1 MQIVIMA
8 AGRGRRLGS
17 LTSDIP
23 KALIEVA
30 NEPLVEHSLRFA
42 RQAGGKR
49 VIVVGGF
56 YFDQLEPVVR
66 ALDPEVLLVENKELH
81 AGNLLS
87 LVAGMTALEPGRG
100 FLLMNCDHI
109 YPRGVAEVVART
121 ARDARDVTA
130 FCDFDR
136 ELGADDMKV
145 ELDEERVVAMSKTLE
160 RWDAGYVGMTWVPED
175 QRERYDAAVRD
186 FRATAGDDNAVE
198 RVLVYLADAGH
209 RPAIADISGHGWHE
223 VDEPHE
229 RDRAERALAAGPF
242 SNKG

>member
-1 MQIVIMA
+1 MQIIIMA

-17 LTSDIP
+17 LTADIP

-30 NEPLVEHSLRFA
+30 EEPLVQHSLRFA
-42 RQAGGKR
+42 RQAGGGR

-56 YFDQLEPVVR
+56 YYEQLEPVVR
-66 ALDPEVLLVENKELH
+66 ALDSEAVLVENTNLH

-87 LVAGMTALEPGRG
+87 LVAGMTALQDDQG

-109 YPRGVAEVVART
+109 YPRQVAQIVENT
-121 ARDARDVTA
+121 ARDASDITA

-136 ELGADDMKV
+136 ELCADDMKV
-145 ELDEERVVAMSKTLE
+145 KLQGRRVVSMAKTLE
-160 RWDAGYVGMTWVPED
+160 EWDAGYVGMTWIPD
-175 QRERYDAAVRD
+175 ARRGDYDRAVGD
-186 FRATAGDDNAVE
+186 FRATKGDDNPVE
-198 RVLVYLADAGH
+198 RVLVHLAESEQ

-229 RDRAERALAAGPF
+229 RERAEAALR
-242 SNKG
+242 SQRT

>member
-1 MQIVIMA
+1 MQTIIMA

-17 LTSDIP
+17 LTADIP

-30 NEPLVEHSLRFA
+30 GETLLQHSLRFA
-42 RQAGGKR
+42 RQAGGER

-56 YFDQLEPVVR
+56 YYDQLEPVAR
-66 ALDPEVLLVENKELH
+66 GLDGEALLVENKELH

-87 LVAGMTALEPGRG
+87 LVAGMTALEQGRG

-109 YPRGVAEVVART
+109 YPRGVAQKVAQT
-121 ARDARDVTA
+121 AREATDVTA

-136 ELGADDMKV
+136 PLGADDMKV
-145 ELDEERVVAMSKTLE
+145 QLDERRVVTMAKTLE
-160 RWDAGYVGMTWVPED
+160 EWDAGYVGMTWVPD
-175 QRERYDAAVRD
+175 GQRQRYDGAVRD
-186 FRATAGDDNAVE
+186 FRATRGEDNPVE
-198 RVLVYLADAGH
+198 RVLVHLAENDH

-229 RDRAERALAAGPF
+229 REKAEAALRSA
-242 SNKG
+242 K